1 MRVPVVLVAG
11 FSHSAR
17 YRLVREALGRA
28 GIPGQAPMA
37 WLNHQDSA
45 LALAEAR
52 HPLQPNQSFVACV
65 CCAGSLVFT
74 TYLTR
79 LLRQG
84 PWAGLI
90 ISLGSRAEP
99 ARMLELLNRPPWQEY
114 LAPIR
119 LFSVMDE
126 MSLSLCDQKEHALHS
141 LACQQRN
148 AAERVLGPGESL
160 PENLFDLIL
169 SVKAS
174 KTRQP

>member
-1 MRVPVVLVAG
+1 MRVPVVIIAG
-11 FSHSAR
+11 FSQSSRHR
-17 YRLVREALGRA
+17 VVREALGRV
-28 GIPGQAPMA
+28 GTPGLAPLA
-37 WLNHQDSA
+37 WLDHQDSA
-45 LALAEAR
+45 LSPVQAG
-52 HPLQPNQSFVACV
+52 HPLQPNQSFMACV

-79 LLRQG
+79 LVRQR
-84 PWAGLI
+84 PWAGLV

-114 LAPIR
+114 LGPIR

-126 MSLSLCDQKEHALHS
+126 MSLSLCDQKDYAMHT
-141 LACQQRN
+141 LACQQRD
-148 AAERVLGPGESL
+148 AAERVLGSGESL

-169 SVKAS
+169 SAKAS